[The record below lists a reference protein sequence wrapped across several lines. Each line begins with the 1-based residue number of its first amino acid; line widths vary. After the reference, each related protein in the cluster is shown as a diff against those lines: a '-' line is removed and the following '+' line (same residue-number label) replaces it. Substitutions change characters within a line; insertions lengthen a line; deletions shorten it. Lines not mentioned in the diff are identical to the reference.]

1 MKKITAL
8 LTIFL
13 ISLGGYAQDEVNTSF
28 ASQMNTIF
36 GQLDK
41 TRIPHAILLDYGM
54 EFTNVP
60 AYNGTLTDSTYSSA
74 TSIKQIYKTL
84 LSSRIT
90 VTTPDMITPT
100 VFDANWNNNRTEGVI
115 SLCGLFYRYSQIAQ
129 NATTNNK
136 ITYTGGKFYDKT
148 VNGVWQNPY
157 EVLQTFVMAPA
168 IEQYGQLS
176 FQVKLPAELFYTN
189 QSSAISSIA
198 IDFDN
203 GLGYQAITMDQM
215 VPVAYTT
222 TGMKTWKYKLTLNNG
237 TSLYNQS
244 QIQIGNDDGTF
255 TEIPLPLPPVCETC
269 KSSTSTSLNCDD
281 NNKLCVGAI
290 TASTAYL
297 GKYGKVKITVDYAI
311 DRNHGINKPL
321 IVAEGFDL
329 GIILNPEKAYGSNTY
344 SGTFKP
350 SLINSGTT
358 LRNLIY
364 EYYRQYD
371 IIYVDWDNG
380 VDHMQRN
387 AYALEEVIEWVN
399 AQKVLSGSTTKNV
412 VLGQSMGGVIARYA
426 LADMEQRG
434 IDHQTSLFI
443 SHDAPQQGANIPVSL
458 QYMYRH
464 LTKQYL
470 QIGYAP
476 AGLLTL
482 AILEDSF
489 GVSDY
494 LSILDAPASRQ
505 LLKNSINSDY
515 SVSTTAHTAFF
526 DELKNKGL
534 PNSGGYP
541 AQCRNIALS
550 NGSECGET
558 QNFMPGDDIVNFTYN
573 KGLSF
578 WGDLASMIY
587 LPYGGAIGGTLLN
600 PKLYAVG
607 ALGSLPGHSKF
618 NVNFVSRAL
627 YDSAESE
634 IYKGKISYTKKIA
647 WLFNVTINITDVSKS
662 QPSGILPLDTYG
674 GGYYDTKIIAGS
686 VNINGLYI
694 RDRFS
699 FIPTTSALDIGK
711 RNVVLDDSDYKKSYV
726 GAIPL
731 QAPKN
736 SPFVNYITDFDKSN
750 PNSNKNKSHIS
761 FNSRN
766 GDWLASEL
774 NSVNNPNISPESANC
789 SYMCGGNAVLQISG
803 NDFICDSGNYSVPSG
818 APYYNW
824 TITQGGSLV
833 SFTGNGT
840 SNIVLTVLPNKSG
853 QVTISLNMGD
863 SAKCGI
869 QSLTKTIWVGR
880 PSFNVPRAPSEEE
893 SCDLKYHYIK
903 YIITNRQQLE
913 TYSIQVFTTGVK
925 AVFIANDRIQFN
937 VPKGYSGLLE
947 FSVVGSNSC
956 GSTSYYVEN
965 LINSCGTNN
974 NTAKNISLD
983 IYPKQTEN
991 INSNNFINQNI
1002 ESVKEEDV
1010 QVESVNLTGKLFKK
1024 GNGLIYPNPTDG
1036 FFRISL
1042 DRKSDGVLSVIN
1054 MAGINIYKG
1063 DFKNQDELDVDIQ
1076 NQARGTYI
1084 VSVVIDG
1091 QKFTRKVI
1099 RK

>member
-1 MKKITAL
+1 
-8 LTIFL
+8 
-13 ISLGGYAQDEVNTSF
+13 
-28 ASQMNTIF
+28 
-36 GQLDK
+36 
-41 TRIPHAILLDYGM
+41 
-54 EFTNVP
+54 
-60 AYNGTLTDSTYSSA
+60 
-74 TSIKQIYKTL
+74 
-84 LSSRIT
+84 
-90 VTTPDMITPT
+90 
-100 VFDANWNNNRTEGVI
+100 
-115 SLCGLFYRYSQIAQ
+115 
-129 NATTNNK
+129 
-136 ITYTGGKFYDKT
+136 
-148 VNGVWQNPY
+148 
-157 EVLQTFVMAPA
+157 MAPA
-168 IEQYGQLS
+168 IEQYDQLS
-176 FQVKLPAELFYTN
+176 FQVKLPAELFYSN
-189 QSSAISSIA
+189 QNSEISSIA

-203 GLGYQAITMDQM
+203 GLGYQAITMEQI

-255 TEIPLPLPPVCETC
+255 INIPIPPPPGCNTC
-269 KSSTSTSLNCDD
+269 RSSTTATLSCNSSGN
-281 NNKLCVGAI
+281 LCVGSI
-290 TASTAYL
+290 TASTTYL
-297 GKYGKVKITVDYAI
+297 GKYGKVKITVDYAG
-311 DRNHGINKPL
+311 NPSQGIKKPL

-329 GIILNPEKAYGSNTY
+329 GVILNPEKAYGSNTY
-344 SGTFKP
+344 LGTFKK
-350 SLINSGTT
+350 SLENSSTS
-358 LRNLIY
+358 LKNLIY
-364 EYYRQYD
+364 ESYKQYD

-380 VDHMQRN
+380 VDYMQRN

-443 SHDAPQQGANIPVSL
+443 SHDAPQQGANVPISL

-476 AGLLTL
+476 LGGLIT
-482 AILEDSF
+482 IPVLEDKV
-489 GVSDY
+489 GVSNY

-505 LLKNSINSDY
+505 LLKNSINFDY
-515 SVSTTAHTAFF
+515 SVSTTAHTEFY

-541 AQCRNIALS
+541 TLCRNIALS

-558 QNFMPGDDIVNFTYN
+558 QNFVPGDDIVNFTYN

-587 LPYGGAIGGTLLN
+587 LPIGGAIGGTLLN

-607 ALGSLPGHSKF
+607 ALGFVPGHSKF
-618 NVNFVSRAL
+618 NVNFISRAL
-627 YDSAESE
+627 YNSAGSE

-674 GGYYDTKIIAGS
+674 GGYYDTKIVAGS
-686 VNINGLYI
+686 VNLNGLYL

-726 GAIPL
+726 GGIPL

-789 SYMCGGNAVLQISG
+789 SYMCGVNAVLQISG

-818 APYYNW
+818 APNYNW
-824 TITQGGSLV
+824 TITEGANLV

-840 SNIVLTVLPNKSG
+840 PNIMVNSITTGGG
-853 QVTISLNMGD
+853 QVTLSLNMGD
-863 SAKCGI
+863 SAKCGTI
-869 QSLTKTIWVGR
+869 VLTKTIWVGKTGAAVLTNNSGY
-880 PSFNVPRAPSEEE
+880 PYSESNLPDGCPVQDAPYWTFKTSSELDHVSQFIFTYNSNSITKTAIGGKATITAQELGMFGGQLLSVVVTPKNLCGVKSRNFLFKLYKPTTCECGKGPGCTLSKIITTKESKNEVNFSEEPI
-893 SCDLKYHYIK
+893 DLIGQAGLNA
-903 YIITNRQQLE
+903 TN
-913 TYSIQVFTTGVK
+913 F
-925 AVFIANDRIQFN
+925 
-937 VPKGYSGLLE
+937 
-947 FSVVGSNSC
+947 
-956 GSTSYYVEN
+956 
-965 LINSCGTNN
+965 
-974 NTAKNISLD
+974 
-983 IYPKQTEN
+983 
-991 INSNNFINQNI
+991 
-1002 ESVKEEDV
+1002 
-1010 QVESVNLTGKLFKK
+1010 
-1024 GNGLIYPNPTDG
+1024 IYPNPTDG

-1042 DRKSDGVLSVIN
+1042 DKKSDGIMSVTN
-1054 MAGINIYKG
+1054 LAGTDIYKG
-1063 DFKNQDELDVDIQ
+1063 DFKNQDELDIDIQ
-1076 NQARGTYI
+1076 NQASGVYI
-1084 VSVVIDG
+1084 VRLVIDG
-1091 QKFTRKVI
+1091 QQFVRKVL
-1099 RK
+1099 KKQ